1 LTTVL
6 TTDEIAPQWSYNP
19 TEMSG
24 SPNLAPEVRA
34 QALEGVLESEAFL
47 RSDQLRNFL
56 RFICEMEIA
65 GRAAEISE
73 YSIAARALGRGTGF
87 VPSEDTIV
95 RNRAHALRQR
105 LANFYAKEGSGSA
118 IRIELAKGSY
128 VPRFI
133 SVPAEGRVSQ
143 GGSERKRISRIGT
156 GLVAAAA
163 VLGVVLLVVLIAR
176 FIANESDPTLRE
188 AWGPL
193 AAPGG
198 DAILVL
204 GVPPH
209 LLIRVYPSGA
219 HPSNEALDLSVSGPV
234 AEFHDGR
241 SPRREGEELRMH
253 ASSSLRFGEVM
264 AALTVAKTLDS
275 MRAAYQV
282 VPDRAIQLSTLRS
295 RNAILIGDPTLTAII
310 GQELQRTPLSIE
322 YDPTVGDFVVKERTS
337 KGQPLVVAPDAASS
351 GKLRHVPGLLTVL
364 PSDDPPGGNKKTV
377 IFACANSAGC
387 QGAAE
392 FFSSPNSM
400 RELRAR
406 FAKEGIHGFP
416 RAYQVV
422 LRCQSDNVALL
433 SFIYEAHRVLDRS
446 VR

>member
-1 LTTVL
+1 MKIVC
-6 TTDEIAPQWSYNP
+6 QRSYNP
-19 TEMSG
+19 SQMNG

-34 QALEGVLESEAFL
+34 HALEEVLESEAFL
-47 RSDQLRNFL
+47 RSDQLRSFL
-56 RFICEMEIA
+56 RFICELEIA

-73 YSIAARALGRGTGF
+73 YSIAVRALGRAADF
-87 VPSEDTIV
+87 APSEDTIV

-105 LANFYAKEGSGSA
+105 LANFYSKEGSASA

-128 VPRFI
+128 VPRFV
-133 SVPAEGRVSQ
+133 SVPAEGRGPQS
-143 GGSERKRISRIGT
+143 GSEGKRKRISRVGT
-156 GLVAAAA
+156 GFVAAAA
-163 VLGVVLLVVLIAR
+163 VLGVVLLVMLIAR
-176 FIANESDPTLRE
+176 LIANGSDPALRE

-193 AAPGG
+193 AAP
-198 DAILVL
+198 DANVMLVL
-204 GVPPH
+204 GIPAH

-219 HPSNEALDLSVSGPV
+219 HPLNDGVDLSVPAPV

-241 SPRREGEELRMH
+241 SPRRQDEELHMH
-253 ASSSLRFGEVM
+253 TSSALRFGEAM
-264 AALTVAKTLDS
+264 AALTIGRAMDS
-275 MRAAYQV
+275 LRVGYQV
-282 VPDRAIQLSTLRS
+282 VPDTTIRLSSLRS
-295 RNAILIGDPTLTAII
+295 RNAILIGDPTLTPII

-337 KGQPLVVAPDAASS
+337 KGQPLVVAPDAASR
-351 GKLRHVPGLLTVL
+351 GRLRHVPGLLTVL
-364 PSDDPPGGNKKTV
+364 PSDDPPGGNKQTV

-406 FAKEGIHGFP
+406 FAKEGINGFP

-433 SFIYEAHRVLDRS
+433 SSIYEAHRVLDRS

>member
-1 LTTVL
+1 MNR
-6 TTDEIAPQWSYNP
+6 DEIAPQQSYNP

-34 QALEGVLESEAFL
+34 RALEEVLESEAFL
-47 RSDQLRNFL
+47 RSDQLRSFL

-73 YSIAARALGRGTGF
+73 YTIAARALGRGTDF

-105 LANFYAKEGSGSA
+105 LASFYATEGSGSPV
-118 IRIELAKGSY
+118 RIELAKGSY
-128 VPRFI
+128 VPRFVSI
-133 SVPAEGRVSQ
+133 PEEAQHSQKRAEG
-143 GGSERKRISRIGT
+143 KRIPRLRIG
-156 GLVAAAA
+156 LLAAA
-163 VLGVVLLVVLIAR
+163 VVLGAVLAVMTVAR
-176 FIANESDPTLRE
+176 LGSSGADRTLRE

-204 GVPPH
+204 GIPPH
-209 LLIRVYPSGA
+209 LIIRAYPSGA
-219 HPSNEALDLSVSGPV
+219 HPANEGIDLGVPDIV

-241 SPRREGEELRMH
+241 SPRHEGEELH
-253 ASSSLRFGEVM
+253 LHSSSSLRFGEAM
-264 AALTVAKTLDS
+264 AALSVGRTLDS
-275 MRAAYQV
+275 MGVGYQV
-282 VPDRAIQLSTLRS
+282 LPDRAIQLSTLRS
-295 RNAILIGDPTLTAII
+295 RNAILIGDPTLTPVIAE
-310 GQELQRTPLSIE
+310 ELQPTAFSIQ
-322 YDPTVGDFVVKERTS
+322 YDPSVRDFVVKERAAKT
-337 KGQPLVVAPDAASS
+337 GQPFVAAPNPA
-351 GKLRHVPGLLTVL
+351 GPGRLRQVPGLLTVL
-364 PSDDPPGGNKKTV
+364 PSDGTPGGNKMTV
-377 IFACANSAGC
+377 IFACANSVGC

-392 FFSSPNSM
+392 FFSSPQSM

-406 FAKEGIHGFP
+406 FAKEGIDGFP

-422 LRCQSDNVALL
+422 VQCRSDNVALL
-433 SFIYEAHRVLDRS
+433 SFTYEAHRVLDRS